1 MFRPDYAPVRGSLTC
16 SYGRCG
22 PPVRVP
28 AIGRPGVRGT
38 GSDISV
44 HSLFGSL
51 QAKTAHAAGPDAN
64 LLATANSSGGVIGEM
79 LSSQYLAIAAA
90 AAGLQGKE
98 GGPFHSALGWSLLPL
113 LLICIPVYLQ
123 ATPVLSW
130 MVV

>member
-1 MFRPDYAPVRGSLTC
+1 M
-16 SYGRCG
+16 
-22 PPVRVP
+22 
-28 AIGRPGVRGT
+28 GRPGVRGT

-51 QAKTAHAAGPDAN
+51 RAKTAHAAGPDAN

-79 LSSQYLAIAAA
+79 LSSHSLAIA

-98 GGPFHSALGWSLLPL
+98 GGPFHSALGGSLLPL